1 MNSLKSMLAIC
12 AFLIYT
18 SPIMAAESGPV
29 NGTVA
34 ETMDSGG
41 YVYMKLESGQ
51 WVAASS
57 FEVSKG
63 DMIQYSGAM
72 EMNDFHSKSLDKT
85 FESIL
90 FVSSAS
96 LVGKDNVEKAP
107 TKLRGNRKVEKP
119 VALQAPLPGEVKA
132 LPGGKTVA
140 EIHTESGQLKDQ
152 VVSLRAKV
160 MKINRHIMGRNW
172 ITLQDGTGTKLVAT
186 SQEVVALG
194 DLVVAK
200 GTINTDVDLG
210 HGYFYKVMM
219 EEAVFSP
226 GQE

>member
-1 MNSLKSMLAIC
+1 MKSLKSMLAIC
-12 AFLIYT
+12 AFLIYA
-18 SPIMAAESGPV
+18 SPIMATGSGPV
-29 NGTVA
+29 TGTVA

-51 WVAASS
+51 WIAANS

-63 DMIQYSGAM
+63 DRIQYGDAM

-90 FVSSAS
+90 FASSAS
-96 LVGKDNVEKAP
+96 LVSEDSVEKAP
-107 TKLRGNRKVEKP
+107 KKLRGNGKGEKP
-119 VALQAPLPGEVKA
+119 VVLQAPLPGEVKA

-140 EIHTESGQLKDQ
+140 EIYAESDQLKDQ

-160 MKINRHIMGRNW
+160 TKINRNIMGRNW
-172 ITLQDGTGTKLVAT
+172 ITLQDGTGTKLVTT
-186 SQEVVALG
+186 SQEVVAVG
-194 DLVVAK
+194 DLVIAK
-200 GTINTDVDLG
+200 GTITTDIDLG
-210 HGYFYKVMM
+210 RGYFYEVMM

>member
-1 MNSLKSMLAIC
+1 MKSLKSILAIC

-29 NGTVA
+29 TGTVA

-41 YVYMKLESGQ
+41 YVYMRLESGQ
-51 WVAASS
+51 WIAAST

-63 DMIQYSGAM
+63 DRIQYSDAM

-90 FVSSAS
+90 FASSAS
-96 LVGKDNVEKAP
+96 LVAKDSADKAAP
-107 TKLRGNRKVEKP
+107 KLDSNRSTGKP
-119 VALQAPLPGEVKA
+119 VAPQAPLAGEVKA

-172 ITLQDGTGTKLVAT
+172 ITLQDGTGTKLVAN

-210 HGYFYKVMM
+210 HGYFYEVMM